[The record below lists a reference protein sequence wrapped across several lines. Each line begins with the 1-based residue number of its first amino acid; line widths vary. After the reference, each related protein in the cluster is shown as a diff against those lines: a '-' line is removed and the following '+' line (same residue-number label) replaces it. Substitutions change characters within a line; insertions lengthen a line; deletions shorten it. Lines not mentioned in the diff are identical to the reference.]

1 MYIIYVVLLK
11 GGQIGFASSSF
22 RSIHASPFA
31 SIRHWRGCEEWL
43 MLDPGTLATMNLSNP

>member
-1 MYIIYVVLLK
+1 MCIIYVVLLK
-11 GGQIGFASSSF
+11 GGEIGFASSSF
-22 RSIHASPFA
+22 RSTYASPFA